1 MKIIALEVENV
12 KRIKAVRMVPSTKG
26 LTVIGG
32 KNGQGKTSVLSA
44 IAYALG
50 GEKYRPGNL
59 RREGALSDARIHI
72 ETDEGLVIERKGK
85 NASLTVTDP
94 SGRRGGQ
101 AILDEI
107 VSKFAIDL
115 PKFLHATDAERARIL
130 LGVLGIGD
138 QIAAL
143 DREEKAAFD
152 KRTVVG
158 RQASQKQKAAEEMP
172 YHEDA
177 PEEPLSVSELIR
189 EQQDVLARN
198 GANAQKRRHCAEIE
212 AAYSRKLEEV
222 SAMRKRLEEAEHA
235 LSKMEEDVKTSQK
248 SIAQLEDESTEEIE
262 EKIRNFEEINK
273 KVRDNMDRA
282 RVLGE
287 AEDLKEQSDAL
298 SAEVEAVRKRR
309 ASLLEGADL
318 PYPGL
323 TVENGI
329 LLLNGKTWDCM
340 SGSMQMVVASS
351 IALRL
356 NPKCRFVLADGMEAL
371 DEDTLARYDEWLR
384 EHDMQAICT
393 RVSTGG
399 ECTLVIEDGE
409 GIQEAA
415 EAPAAPAYDDDE
427 Y

>member
-1 MKIIALEVENV
+1 
-12 KRIKAVRMVPSTKG
+12 MVPSTKG

-222 SAMRKRLEEAEHA
+222 SAMCKRLEEAERA

-287 AEDLKEQSDAL
+287 AEDLKEQYDAL

-409 GIQEAA
+409 GYQEDAPETPEPPA
-415 EAPAAPAYDDDE
+415 EDDDE